1 LFLPLF
7 LIVCYNV
14 IYEKDLILPNFYVYK
29 YCFFYQTKNP
39 LMFNQGVVFQSEM
52 AQTFVELIT
61 ENNIVRT
68 LYIIIANC

>member
-1 LFLPLF
+1 
-7 LIVCYNV
+7 
-14 IYEKDLILPNFYVYK
+14 LILPNVTVYK
-29 YCFFYQTKNP
+29 YWFFYQTKNP

-68 LYIIIANC
+68 LYMLIAKC